1 MATSEFI
8 LGLVEDI
15 LNDYHKQRR
24 NREEELYGILKNL
37 LYDKNAV
44 GRKKSIKF
52 NEETDN
58 VAWVDVPRNEVFDD
72 SGDVTCCYIQEIWVD
87 ADSDEIY
94 VIFNAY
100 YLGEV
105 SGEERLSDKYSAEVL
120 EVILPLCK

>member
-8 LGLVEDI
+8 IGLVGDM
-15 LNDYHKQRR
+15 LNKYNEEKR
-24 NREEELYGILKNL
+24 NHEKELYDILKNL
-37 LYDKNAV
+37 LYDKDAV
-44 GRKKSIKF
+44 GRNKSLKF
-52 NEETDN
+52 NDEKDN
-58 VAWVDVPRNEVFDD
+58 VAWVDVPQCEVFNDC
-72 SGDVTCCYIQEIWVD
+72 GDVTCCYIQEIWVD

-105 SGEERLSDKYSAEVL
+105 SDEERLSACYSAEVL

>member
-8 LGLVEDI
+8 IGLVADT
-15 LNDYHKQRR
+15 LNRYQDQKRKHDQ
-24 NREEELYGILKNL
+24 ELYDILKNL
-37 LYDKNAV
+37 LYDKDAV
-44 GRKKSIKF
+44 GRKKSLKF
-52 NEETDN
+52 NDETDN

-87 ADSDEIY
+87 DDSDEIY

-105 SGEERLSDKYSAEVL
+105 SDEEKLSPCYSAEVL

>member
-1 MATSEFI
+1 MATHSFI

-15 LNDYHKQRR
+15 LNDYHNQKRKH
-24 NREEELYGILKNL
+24 EEELYGILKNL
-37 LYDKNAV
+37 LYDKDAV
-44 GRKKSIKF
+44 GRNKSLKF

-105 SGEERLSDKYSAEVL
+105 SGEEKLSDSYSAEVL
-120 EVILPLCK
+120 GVILPLCK

>member
-1 MATSEFI
+1 MKTSEFI

-15 LNDYHKQRR
+15 LNDYHNQKKKH
-24 NREEELYGILKNL
+24 EEELYGILKNL
-37 LYDKNAV
+37 LYDKGAV
-44 GRKKSIKF
+44 GRNKSLKF

-105 SGEERLSDKYSAEVL
+105 SGEKRLSDSYSAEVL